1 MLTVTGG
8 PRAVLTQDPTENLYA
23 VEWTCRHCGR
33 HCVSTGQ
40 LAQKPAQKP
49 KPIRI
54 NVVCPHCQQPKSL
67 YFHEVVLE
75 DTVETHKRDG
85 GRRLSSD
92 TKPLD

>member
-1 MLTVTGG
+1 MLIVSGG
-8 PRAVLTQDPTENLYA
+8 PHAVLTQDPTESLYA

-40 LAQKPAQKP
+40 LAQKPAQRP
-49 KPIRI
+49 KPVRV

-85 GRRLSSD
+85 GRRHGVS
-92 TKPLD
+92 TEAKA